1 MLFAQKVD
9 TCSQYNV
16 VNLYWHLRQ
25 SQNIK
30 WEFPLTRYN
39 RPPRDESVGR
49 VRVANLEAVQDQPLL
64 RELLVHFWPGKTH
77 EILHASLV
85 KADEEKIT
93 SEMVVLDSVWV
104 RKWKCRPDGHRRM
117 NFASEVA
124 STTSGTPSQ
133 PIRPDYSNQAESANL
148 GLPTAVNDDRDAESW
163 DASGAL
169 LKGLGFEKVRELL
182 AS

>member
-1 MLFAQKVD
+1 WDEYAWRTSKLSKTNRSSESYLF
-9 TCSQYNV
+9 
-16 VNLYWHLRQ
+16 
-25 SQNIK
+25 I
-30 WEFPLTRYN
+30 
-39 RPPRDESVGR
+39 
-49 VRVANLEAVQDQPLL
+49 
-64 RELLVHFWPGKTH
+64 WPGKTH
-77 EILHASLV
+77 EILHASLM
-85 KADEEKIT
+85 KADEETIT

-133 PIRPDYSNQAESANL
+133 PIRLEAESANL

-169 LKGLGFEKVRELL
+169 LKGLGFEKVIIIAPANMWRRL
-182 AS
+182 AKFDASFKINFDR